1 MSMRS
6 YHIVRRA
13 TKLAAPLALMG
24 LVAACSS
31 TRPVLIDDVY
41 APALH
46 YQRFPVDVAKG
57 TVKLQ
62 VSTASARL
70 TANQEDAV
78 TRFAQ
83 QARASAS
90 GYVVVRRPSGNVNA
104 DVVAGRITQI
114 LADQG
119 IAPSNQ
125 VQTTYRGARGAPV
138 MVAFQRVF
146 ATTKECGDWTKDVA
160 RTGANKPY
168 PNFGCAGQHNL
179 AALVANPRDFE
190 QPRTETPA
198 DVMRRNQVITDYRVP
213 NPTATPEDKQTQ
225 VKISQTK

>member
-1 MSMRS
+1 MRTD
-6 YHIVRRA
+6 HIVRRA
-13 TKLAAPLALMG
+13 TKLVAPLALMG

-41 APALH
+41 APSLH
-46 YQRFPVDVAKG
+46 YQRFPIEVARG

-70 TANQEDAV
+70 TAGQEDAI

-83 QARASAS
+83 QARTSAS

-104 DVVAGRITQI
+104 DVVAGRVTQI

-119 IAPSNQ
+119 IAPQNQ
-125 VQTTYRGARGAPV
+125 VQTTYRGASGAPV
-138 MVAFQRVF
+138 MVAFQRDF
-146 ATTKECGDWTKDVA
+146 ATTRECGDWSKDLA
-160 RTGANKPY
+160 RTGNNLAY

-198 DVMRRNQVITDYRVP
+198 DVMRRTKVITDYRTP
-213 NPTATPEDKQTQ
+213 SPTATPVDSQTQ
-225 VKISQTK
+225 VKVSESK